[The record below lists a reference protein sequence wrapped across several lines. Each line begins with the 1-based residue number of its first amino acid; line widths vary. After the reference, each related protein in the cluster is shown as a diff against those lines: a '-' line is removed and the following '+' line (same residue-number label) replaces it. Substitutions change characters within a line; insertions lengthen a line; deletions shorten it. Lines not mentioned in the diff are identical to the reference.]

1 MLFGGSL
8 GSFFRLREDRIK
20 ISGQPLINYN
30 LVLITVPL
38 LLAGSIFGV
47 AVGRALPK
55 IVIAILLFLV
65 LIQVISKTYK
75 IYQRLIR

>member
-8 GSFFRLREDRIK
+8 GTFFRLGRDRLP
-20 ISGQPLINYN
+20 STGQPLIYYK

-47 AVGRALPK
+47 AIGRALPK
-55 IVIAILLFLV
+55 IAIAILLFIV
-65 LIQVISKTYK
+65 LI
-75 IYQRLIR
+75 